1 MFHFVFWFDFEIN
14 FLSNYCL
21 LLYNSIVCFKFL
33 VYQNFIIITQLVTQ
47 IPIIKPT
54 RLSNIII
61 NSSIKSHDNLNDVK
75 HNCQDPGRK
84 ASRRQRSHLDK
95 KFHRLQSGLEA
106 LQFTL

>member
-14 FLSNYCL
+14 FLSNYRL